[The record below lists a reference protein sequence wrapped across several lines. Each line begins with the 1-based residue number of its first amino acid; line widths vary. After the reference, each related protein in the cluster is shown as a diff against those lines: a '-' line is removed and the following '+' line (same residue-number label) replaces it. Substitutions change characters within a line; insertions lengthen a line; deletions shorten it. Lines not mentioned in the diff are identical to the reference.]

1 MARSAQSIDLGLEGA
16 KEVVYFTHDYY
27 TMSSDKNSHLI
38 AAARLTK
45 KHGVKN
51 FVAVCPMEQDLA
63 WSEDP
68 KNFYEKVVESEQSAI
83 ETNPS
88 MTLLRS
94 NLAFGGQSHLIHF
107 LAQCA
112 LVGKCPYKNLLAGEK
127 EHMWAPI
134 HTSDIASAVGSA
146 LQGSAHGKYTL
157 GGNEKMNLRQIM
169 DAVETA
175 ADRSVGSTRGPLIPA
190 FDYLWDF
197 FYGTGADLNM
207 SRLVEFYEKNNVSE
221 YPKWTATSA
230 EHDFSLEKIV
240 EEDYAHPTMVSYKL
254 THTD

>member
-1 MARSAQSIDLGLEGA
+1 
-16 KEVVYFTHDYY
+16 
-27 TMSSDKNSHLI
+27 MSSDKNSHLL
-38 AAARLTK
+38 AAAKLTK

-68 KNFYEKVVESEQSAI
+68 KTWHEKMVEEEANAVSA
-83 ETNPS
+83 NSS
-88 MTLLRS
+88 MTLLKT

-112 LVGKCPYKNLLAGEK
+112 LVGKCPYKNLLNK
-127 EHMWAPI
+127 DSQYDWSPV

-146 LQGSAHGKYTL
+146 LQGSAHGRYSL
-157 GGNEKMNLRQIM
+157 NGNTQLNLRQIM
-169 DAVETA
+169 DAIETA
-175 ADRSVGSTRGPLIPA
+175 ADRSPGSTRGPILPP

-207 SRLVEFYEKNNVSE
+207 SRLVDFYEKNPVSDA
-221 YPKWTATSA
+221 PKWSETSV
-230 EHDFSLEKIV
+230 EHQFTLDKIV